1 MKVKQ
6 AIARAVCRR
15 YAEDGVVLP
24 TNWRSDAFVTY
35 DVDNLDGQNKGN
47 FSQDEFHGTALSAT
61 NHLSWDNLG
70 KKWDPIQ
77 IDLTGSSTP
86 KLPDLCAVVPPVQLE
101 ERTTLFAPLS
111 GNRPVRPLHDLVHGA
126 KVKDESWLKYVSSLL
141 QQGDSLENEGIAWA
155 DYNSRLMGVESVKPS
170 AEIGV
175 LPLSPN
181 KAATPAIM
189 KHAMELAKK
198 GTEFLNT
205 GQTAVLRADQPLYAI
220 VKKLQWLFPETLEED
235 MFVVMLGHSIL
246 RIRSAKGWEGAVG
259 LGVDHSACSGT
270 GAHI

>member
-1 MKVKQ
+1 MGKIEKQPFLFIKVWRCTGKHGWKKQIETTQALGLSVSYSHVMKVKQ

-24 TNWRSDAFVTY
+24 TNLRSDAFVTY

-61 NHLSWDNLG
+61 NHLSWDNFG

-86 KLPDLCAVVPPVQLE
+86 KLPDLYAVVPPVQLE

-141 QQGDSLENEGIAWA
+141 QCN
-155 DYNSRLMGVESVKPS
+155 NP
-170 AEIGV
+170 GV
-175 LPLSPN
+175 LVAPVWLS
-181 KAATPAIM
+181 
-189 KHAMELAKK
+189 HVCL
-198 GTEFLNT
+198 T
-205 GQTAVLRADQPLYAI
+205 GFEVL
-220 VKKLQWLFPETLEED
+220 
-235 MFVVMLGHSIL
+235 
-246 RIRSAKGWEGAVG
+246 WER
-259 LGVDHSACSGT
+259 LGVCDGLAMIGD
-270 GAHI
+270 IFVW